1 MNLCFRTVLCLSALF
16 ALFACGGGGD
26 DALSRTST
34 DNSGDSGSATYSIQL
49 ALSDD
54 TGIASSQLTPDTPL
68 TLSAAVT
75 DSAGAVVPD
84 RLVTFSF
91 TPVGLATFS
100 NDTGT
105 GSTGAT
111 GIASIGLLA
120 AASSGSGQVI
130 ATLSTGETASI
141 TFTSDG
147 GGDSGSATYSIQLA
161 LTNAAGMVSSQL
173 TPATPLTLS
182 AAVADSAGT
191 IVPDQLVTFSFT
203 PVGLA
208 TFSNDTGTGSTGTT
222 GIASIGLL
230 AAASSGSG
238 QVIAT
243 LSTGETA
250 STTFTSSGSEQT
262 NEFPSSLALFASS
275 VQLASSGTDNIDLI
289 AVVKNAQNVLM
300 EGVEVT
306 FSADADAALQIS
318 QGTTVNDGIAKAT
331 LSTQNNRQNRT
342 ITVTAQTGTLS
353 QTLSIAVVGTQVN
366 IDGPSS
372 IIINDPVPL
381 TINLVDSDG
390 NGIANQ
396 QVMLSSQSGV
406 LSNTAP
412 VTSTD
417 GQISVNYTA
426 SVAGADIITA
436 SALNAQTR
444 FEVTVQED
452 DFSFTAQPAD
462 DIPLGDS
469 VLLSISWLKN
479 NAGNAGD
486 EVTVTSSRGVIVT
499 PVQNT
504 DANGLVSFS
513 ISSDN
518 AGIASVSAIGV
529 DSDGNEVSARTQI
542 EFVAIE
548 ANSIIVDATPDSIG
562 PTGQTSTI
570 SAVVRDLTGN
580 LVKGKLINFLV
591 DDVSGGQISPNQA
604 TTDRSG
610 IASTVYTS
618 NALSSFEGVKLYAT
632 VADKT
637 EVTDFT
643 LMTVGDKPFDIVF
656 GTGNLIQSPT
666 PSSYTKEFSAFVTDP
681 DSNPVVGAEMT
692 FSAPPVAFDQS
703 GKYRKGAWF
712 WDADSSQWIQI
723 ITKICD
729 NEDSNANG
737 ILDLGEEDSNE
748 NGVLDPDEDING
760 DGVWDVSED
769 DNGDGQLTPGNVV
782 AIQSN
787 GITDANGQV
796 QFTLSY
802 PRSFGAWVD
811 VSITA
816 SGESQ
821 GSESSEQ
828 RAHSL
833 GVAGADLT
841 DEGNPP
847 PKSPFGISAN
857 CNDNN

>member
-1 MNLCFRTVLCLSALF
+1 VELKDHYMNVCFRTVLCLPALF
-16 ALFACGGGGD
+16 ALFACGGGD
-26 DALSRTST
+26 DALSRNTT
-34 DNSGDSGSATYSIQL
+34 DSGGASGGDSSSPTYSIQL
-49 ALSDD
+49 SLSDD
-54 TGIASSQLTPDTPL
+54 
-68 TLSAAVT
+68 
-75 DSAGAVVPD
+75 
-84 RLVTFSF
+84 
-91 TPVGLATFS
+91 
-100 NDTGT
+100 
-105 GSTGAT
+105 
-111 GIASIGLLA
+111 
-120 AASSGSGQVI
+120 SG
-130 ATLSTGETASI
+130 E
-141 TFTSDG
+141 
-147 GGDSGSATYSIQLA
+147 
-161 LTNAAGMVSSQL
+161 VSSEL

-182 AAVADSAGT
+182 ATVTNTAGDKVA
-191 IVPDQLVTFSFT
+191 DQLVVFNFQ

-208 TFSNDTGTGSTGTT
+208 TFSNDAGTGTT
-222 GIASIGLL
+222 GTTGVASIGLIV
-230 AAASSGSG
+230 ADSSGSG

-262 NEFPSSLALFASS
+262 NEVPGSLALFASS

-300 EGVEVT
+300 EGIDVT
-306 FSADADAALQIS
+306 FSANADAALLVS
-318 QGTTVNDGIAKAT
+318 QGTTANDGIAKAT

-342 ITVTAQTGTLS
+342 ITVTARTGTFS
-353 QTLSIAVVGTQVN
+353 QTLDIAVVGTQVN

-372 IIINDPVPL
+372 IILNDPVPL

-396 QVMLSSQSGV
+396 QVMLSAQNGV
-406 LSNTAP
+406 LSDTAP
-412 VTSTD
+412 VTSAD

-426 SVAGADIITA
+426 SVAGSDTITA
-436 SALNAQTR
+436 SALNAQTG

-452 DFSFTAQPAD
+452 DFSFTAQPQD
-462 DIPLGDS
+462 DIPLGDPA
-469 VLLSISWLKN
+469 LLSITWLKN
-479 NAGNAGD
+479 NAANAGD
-486 EVTVTSSRGVIVT
+486 QITLTSSRGVIVT

-504 DANGLVSFS
+504 DADGVASFN

-529 DSDGNEVSARTQI
+529 DSNGIEVSARTQI
-542 EFVAIE
+542 EFVATQ

-570 SAVVRDLTGN
+570 SAVVRDPAGN

-591 DDVSGGQISPNQA
+591 DDVSGGTISPNQA

-632 VADKT
+632 VADT
-637 EVTDFT
+637 TSVTDFT
-643 LMTVGDKPFDIVF
+643 LMTVGDRPFDIVF
-656 GTGNLIQSPT
+656 GTGNNIQSPT

-681 DSNPVVGAEMT
+681 DSNPVAGAEMT
-692 FSAPPVAFDQS
+692 FSAPPVAFNL
-703 GKYRKGAWF
+703 GGEYRKGSWAW
-712 WDADSSQWIQI
+712 DDDSSQWIQI
-723 ITKICD
+723 ITASCP
-729 NEDSNANG
+729 NEDKNANG
-737 ILDLGEEDSNE
+737 ILDAG
-748 NGVLDPDEDING
+748 
-760 DGVWDVSED
+760 ED

-782 AIQSN
+782 AIQSD
-787 GITDANGQV
+787 GTTDANGQV

-816 SGESQ
+816 SGQSQ

-828 RAHSL
+828 RDHSL
-833 GVAGADLT
+833 GVAAADLKV
-841 DEGNPP
+841 DGSPP
-847 PKSPFGISAN
+847 PPSPFGVGGN